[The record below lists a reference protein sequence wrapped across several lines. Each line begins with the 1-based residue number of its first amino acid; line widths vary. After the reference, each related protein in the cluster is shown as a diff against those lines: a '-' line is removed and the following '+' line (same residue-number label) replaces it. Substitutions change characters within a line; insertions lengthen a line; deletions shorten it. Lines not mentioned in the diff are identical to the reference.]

1 MTPAA
6 AHRRVDVPFFNKLC
20 ADLALTGSCW
30 RLPIEIGDLVEGAEL
45 IFWSPVAFQTPSHAV
60 RLGVVNDLHMVDM
73 TVTGYAANP
82 PVHMDGMVEIDLVR
96 GLVNADPRNR
106 ITGLTGLADGRKFW
120 T

>member
-1 MTPAA
+1 
-6 AHRRVDVPFFNKLC
+6 
-20 ADLALTGSCW
+20 
-30 RLPIEIGDLVEGAEL
+30 LVEGAEL

-82 PVHMDGMVEIDLVR
+82 PVHMDGMVKIDVVR

-106 ITGLTGLADGRKFW
+106 IAGLPGLADGCKFW